1 MNHHCPVGYAA
12 GTDANHLRLRITSAP
27 EYHAAHEMKRGSDQL
42 SAMPVYLQGDLM
54 TNDKNLA
61 PHKMG
66 LPALTIMT
74 ASNMMGSGVFM
85 LPATL
90 AGIGSVSVW
99 GWMLT
104 FPGVIVLALI
114 FNKINAIH
122 PQNGGIIANIGHCFG
137 PFVGLQMTLFYW
149 LSTWIGNC
157 ALLLASISYLS
168 GLIPGL
174 STPTGAFCGCM
185 ILLWLSVVFGL
196 FGVRLVGVA
205 QIITGSCMMLVILSV
220 AIGGGFHFST
230 ENYLAAYNVSGQSQ
244 TRAIFHAATLSMWGF
259 LGMESASVSS
269 GQVKDPRRT
278 IPLATL
284 AGLGIA
290 LLCYLVSSN
299 AIMGLLPH
307 SRLVVSASPFA
318 DSASLLW
325 GHRAAQIVS
334 LLVVIACIGAIPGW
348 QILQTEVPR
357 AAAAAG
363 VFPAVFGKTNR
374 FGVPWVA
381 LIFTSLLMS
390 GVLLMTLSADLQS
403 QFRTVIGL
411 AVSASLYPYA
421 FAALSLPVMLIRLS
435 ASRRKI
441 TGWVLMAI
449 IALTFVSLAII
460 SGQSDTLVC
469 GILIQ
474 MATLPLYLLYTSRRK
489 TPALQDESGQPAALL
504 AEYKELP

>member
-1 MNHHCPVGYAA
+1 
-12 GTDANHLRLRITSAP
+12 
-27 EYHAAHEMKRGSDQL
+27 
-42 SAMPVYLQGDLM
+42 M
-54 TNDKNLA
+54 TNDRDIS

-66 LPALTIMT
+66 VAALTMMT

-99 GWMLT
+99 GWFLT
-104 FPGVIVLALI
+104 FPAVIALAII
-114 FNKINAIH
+114 FNKINDIH
-122 PQNGGIIANIGHCFG
+122 PQNGGIIANIGRCFG
-137 PFVGLQMTLFYW
+137 PFIGLQMTLFYW

-174 STPTGAFCGCM
+174 ATPGGAFAGCM
-185 ILLWLSVVFGL
+185 ILLWCSVIFGL
-196 FGVRLVGVA
+196 FGVRVVGKA

-220 AIGGGFHFST
+220 SLGGWWHFSAQ
-230 ENYLAAYNVSGQSQ
+230 NYLTAYNVSGQSQ
-244 TRAIFHAATLSMWGF
+244 TQAIFHAAVLSLWGF

-269 GQVKDPRRT
+269 GQVKNPRRT

-284 AGLGIA
+284 SGLGIA
-290 LLCYLVSSN
+290 LLCYLLSGN

-307 SRLVVSASPFA
+307 SSLVVSASPFA
-318 DSASLLW
+318 DSARLLW
-325 GHRAAQIVS
+325 GSSAAHLVS

-357 AAAAAG
+357 AAANAG
-363 VFPAVFGKTNR
+363 LFPAIFGKTNR

-381 LIFTSLLMS
+381 LLLTSLLMS

-411 AVSASLYPYA
+411 AVSASLFPYA
-421 FAALSLPVMLIRLS
+421 FAAISLPVMLVNKS
-435 ASRRKI
+435 AGNKV
-441 TGWVLMAI
+441 TLGYLLL
-449 IALTFVSLAII
+449 ALVALAFVSLAII

-489 TPALQDESGQPAALL
+489 KQPRLSAAGQPDRLSDH
-504 AEYKELP
+504 KELS